1 MSPSVPDQIE
11 GFTISSTKNWS
22 DFKKAKACSPLNY
35 ANSRNKTTLFFPA
48 KKFEAHDVDIV
59 NECCGVCGSDV
70 HTITGG
76 WGDLATTPLCVGHEI
91 IGKVLRVGEKVTL
104 VKPGDRVGVGAQVQS
119 CMQCPQCKS
128 DNENYC
134 PKMVDTYMA
143 PYNEDEGHSDTP
155 MKDSNG
161 NQIFSQGGYSSHS
174 RVHEQ
179 FVFKVPDGLS
189 STDAAP
195 MMCAGLTTYSPLV
208 RAGTGPG
215 KKVAILGIGGLGHFG
230 ILWAKALG
238 AEVWA
243 LSHSPSKKEQ
253 ALKLGADHFIST
265 KDKDWQKPLAF
276 TFNFILNCADMTNE
290 FDLAAYM
297 STLAVNGEFHNVG
310 LPDKPLPELMAQD
323 FVSNGC
329 KIAAS
334 HIGSRK
340 EAQAMLQLAADK
352 KIKPMIET
360 IDISEEGCKKAVE
373 KVKVNDVRYRITLTG
388 FEKAFGTKVD
398 YNN

>member
-1 MSPSVPDQIE
+1 
-11 GFTISSTKNWS
+11 
-22 DFKKAKACSPLNY
+22 
-35 ANSRNKTTLFFPA
+35 
-48 KKFEAHDVDIV
+48 
-59 NECCGVCGSDV
+59 
-70 HTITGG
+70 
-76 WGDLATTPLCVGHEI
+76 
-91 IGKVLRVGEKVTL
+91 
-104 VKPGDRVGVGAQVQS
+104 
-119 CMQCPQCKS
+119 
-128 DNENYC
+128 
-134 PKMVDTYMA
+134 MVDTYMA
-143 PYNEDEGHSDTP
+143 PYKMDEGHSDEP
-155 MKDSNG
+155 MKDKNG

-179 FVFKVPDGLS
+179 FVFKIPEGLS

-230 ILWAKALG
+230 LLWAKALG

-243 LSHSPSKKEQ
+243 LSHSPDKKDT
-253 ALKLGADHFIST
+253 ALKLGADHFVST
-265 KDKDWQKPLAF
+265 KEKDWAKPLAF

-290 FDLAAYM
+290 FDLPTYM

-310 LPDKPLPELMAQD
+310 LPDKPLPQMMAQD
-323 FVSNGC
+323 FAPNGA
-329 KIAAS
+329 KIAGS

-340 EAQAMLQLAADK
+340 EADAMLKLAVEK
-352 KIKPMIET
+352 KVKPMIET

-398 YNN
+398 Y